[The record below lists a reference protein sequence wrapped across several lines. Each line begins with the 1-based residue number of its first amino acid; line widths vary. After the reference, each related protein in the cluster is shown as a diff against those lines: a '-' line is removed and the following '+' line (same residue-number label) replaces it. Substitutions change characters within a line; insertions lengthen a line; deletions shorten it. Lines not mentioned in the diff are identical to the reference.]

1 MVQVLWPSLTTSR
14 FILSF
19 ILLSP
24 IFFSVVT
31 NYILT
36 SPTSAMA
43 LPTQYEGVLPLHMV
57 QNPPFMVQD
66 MDAPEVEGESRPYRH
81 VKAKDGLITRPSP
94 EIATIYDLF
103 TTTAKKYGD
112 KAAIGTRSLIKTHIE
127 KKKVPKVVDGVKTE
141 VEKQWSYFELSP
153 YKYLTYKD
161 YETRALN
168 VGAGLRKLGLDSSDR
183 IHIFAS
189 TSANWLCLS
198 HGCAS
203 QSITIATAYDTLG
216 PDAVEYSLTQTEA
229 KAMYTDPHLL
239 KTASRPLKNAK
250 DVKYLIYNDDTNMPI
265 SDKEL
270 AEFKE
275 SHSGLTILSFSEL
288 VALGAENPIPP
299 VPPKATDLCC
309 IMYTSGSSGTP
320 KGVPIT
326 HEGLVAGITGLY
338 EVIAET
344 ITSKEVVL
352 AYLPLAHILE
362 MAVENLVIFI
372 GGTLGYGSPR
382 TLADTSMRKCA
393 GDMRELAP
401 TVMVGVPQIWET
413 IRKGIEGRVNSGGML
428 KKNLFWGAYNLKSLL
443 VSTGMPG
450 GFLLDALVFNQV
462 RSLTG
467 GRVRFL
473 FNGGS
478 GISEGT
484 LQFMSMVLAPM
495 VTGYGLTE
503 TCANGSLG
511 CPLQWTPNAIGPVPP
526 SVELKLVSLP
536 DLGYSTDSKPPQGEI
551 LLRGGPVAKE
561 YFKNPEETEKAYT
574 ADGWFKTGDIGEVD
588 SVGHV
593 KIVDRVKNLV
603 KLQGGEYIALEK
615 LEAIYRGSK
624 YVNNLMIHG
633 DSSQPRP
640 IAIITPNEKPLAEL
654 ADSLSV
660 DHANMHHDKKVLE
673 AVHKDLIGV
682 AKKAGLSP
690 LEQVTGVVLVEEEW
704 TPASGLV
711 TATQKVNRRGLRE
724 KYKTE
729 ILKCMNAQSK

>member
-1 MVQVLWPSLTTSR
+1 MVQAPWLSLTNSHLA
-14 FILSF
+14 ICL
-19 ILLSP
+19 LLSVLA
-24 IFFSVVT
+24 STVT
-31 NYILT
+31 NYFVTSLT
-36 SPTSAMA
+36 FAMA
-43 LPTQYEGVLPLHMV
+43 PPTQYEGVLPLHMV
-57 QNPPFMVQD
+57 QKPPFMVQD
-66 MDAPEVEGESRPYRH
+66 TSAPEVEGESQPYRH
-81 VKAKDGLITRPSP
+81 IKAKDGFITRPSP

-112 KAAIGTRSLIKTHIE
+112 KAAIGSRSLVKTHTE
-127 KKKVPKVVDGVKTE
+127 TKKVPKVVDGVKTE

-153 YKYLTYKD
+153 YKFLTYKE

-168 VGAGLRKLGLDSSDR
+168 VGAGLRKLGLEPGDR

-189 TSANWLCLS
+189 TSANWLCMS
-198 HGCAS
+198 HGSSS
-203 QSITIATAYDTLG
+203 QSIVIATAYDTLG

-250 DVKYLIYNDDTNMPI
+250 DVKHLIYNDSTNIPI
-265 SDKEL
+265 SDDEL
-270 AEFKE
+270 AEFKA
-275 SHSGLTILSFSEL
+275 SHPELNVLSYSEL
-288 VALGAENPIPP
+288 VALGAENPVPP
-299 VPPKATDLCC
+299 VPPEPTDLCC

-326 HEGLVAGITGLY
+326 HEGLVAGVTGLY

-344 ITSKEVVL
+344 VTSKEVIL

-362 MAVENLVIFI
+362 MCVENIVVFI

-382 TLADTSMRKCA
+382 TLADTSMRNSA

-413 IRKGIEGRVNSGGML
+413 IRKGIEGRVNSGSAL
-428 KKNLFWGAYNLKSLL
+428 TRNLFWGAYNLKSLL
-443 VSTGMPG
+443 VSSGLPG
-450 GFLLDALVFNQV
+450 GFILDALVFNQV
-462 RSLTG
+462 RKLTG

-484 LQFMSMVLAPM
+484 LQFMSIVLAPM

-503 TCANGSLG
+503 TCSNGSLG
-511 CPLQWTPNAIGPVPP
+511 SPLQWTPNAIGPVPP
-526 SVELKLVSLP
+526 SIELKLVSLP
-536 DLGYSTDSKPPQGEI
+536 DLGYSTSSTPPQGEI
-551 LLRGGPVAKE
+551 LLRGAAVAKG

-574 ADGWFKTGDIGEVD
+574 PDGWFRTGDIGEVD

-640 IAIITPNEKPLAEL
+640 IAVISPNEKPLAEL
-654 ADSLSV
+654 AKSLDV
-660 DHANMHHDKKVLE
+660 DNAEMHHNKKVQE
-673 AVHKDLIGV
+673 AVQKDLIAVG
-682 AKKAGLSP
+682 KKAGLSG
-690 LEQVTGVVLVEEEW
+690 LEMVSGVVIVEEEW

-711 TATQKVNRRGLRE
+711 TATQKVNRRGLRDH
-724 KYKTE
+724 YKTE
-729 ILKCMNAQSK
+729 IEKCVKGQS